1 MWTMGSQKKSR
12 STMAGRQSPLLKRQ
26 DLPGFRCVV
35 ATKRSN
41 FRVKLALMLVSIKV
55 AVLGRSGRC
64 AVGTTKSYR
73 AS

>member
-41 FRVKLALMLVSIKV
+41 FRVKLALMLVSIKG
-55 AVLGRSGRC
+55 GRARTIRQMCSRNNQID
-64 AVGTTKSYR
+64 
-73 AS
+73 